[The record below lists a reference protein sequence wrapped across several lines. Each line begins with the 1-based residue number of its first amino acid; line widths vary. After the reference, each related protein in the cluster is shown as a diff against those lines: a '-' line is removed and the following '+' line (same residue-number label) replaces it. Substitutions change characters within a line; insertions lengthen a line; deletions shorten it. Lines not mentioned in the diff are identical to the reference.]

1 MIQNS
6 RSLAHLVALASIG
19 ISTAAWGQGFFG
31 TVTSGGSGIGI
42 SGSWRYAGHQ
52 DQAYGTAAGALVD
65 YGGIPFNEAGRL
77 AALAWSPSRMT
88 VRQQQCMG
96 YGNPYIWF
104 SPGNFRIWE
113 ERDPYTQQLV
123 AIKMWFQ
130 TSEVRRTIWMDGREH
145 PPAYAAHTFP
155 GFSTGYWDGTV
166 LTIETTHLKRA
177 WIRGNGSPTS
187 DQATVTEHILRYGD
201 RLTILATLNDPVYLD
216 GTYSKTVINLR
227 NEKLPDAWLYACD
240 DAEQVLA
247 RGQYDIPYYSWGE
260 DQPFLRDFADKNE
273 MPLLAVLGGPETL
286 HASFIEELADPAEA
300 EARALQMIEPAR
312 GPQQAS
318 RAVDPNPHD
327 GEIHIWPVQGSV
339 YLLIGDES
347 NVAVQVGDQGAFVV
361 DSGSGDMAEQIIA
374 AVDEISSSPIQFLA
388 STSYLPDYTGGNA
401 ELAAAGL
408 DPSLPGS
415 FFVAQ
420 SPRAATGLFGEDVGS
435 RATLLGHVNVQV
447 RMQTADATP
456 EGIPADTY
464 LEGRRRKF
472 HNGELVE
479 IFHMPN
485 AVTDGDSIVH
495 FRKSDVIAT
504 GAIFDTTRYPFIDRE
519 AGGSINGEIAALNAI
534 LERTGYAHQEDGGTM
549 IIPGRGRVTNE
560 WELAEYR
567 DMLTIIRSRIQRM
580 IDEGASVEQV
590 IAARPTA
597 DYDTRFGATSGPWTT
612 NDFIETVY
620 AGLTE
625 P

>member
-1 MIQNS
+1 MNIRAS
-6 RSLAHLVALASIG
+6 ARLFLVTAAALSP
-19 ISTAAWGQGFFG
+19 AAWGQGFFG
-31 TVTSGGSGIGI
+31 SVGEGGSGIGI

-52 DQAYGTAAGALVD
+52 DRAYGTAAGALVD
-65 YGGIPFNEAGRL
+65 YGGIPLNEAGRL

-113 ERDPYTQQLV
+113 DRDPYTQQLI

-130 TSEVRRTIWMDGREH
+130 TSEVRRTIWMDGRPH

-155 GFSTGYWDGTV
+155 GFSTGYWDGNV

-187 DQATVTEHILRYGD
+187 DQATVTEHLLRYGD
-201 RLTILATLNDPVYLD
+201 RLTIFVTLNDPVYLE
-216 GTYSKTVINLR
+216 GSYSKTIINLR
-227 NEKLPDAWLYACD
+227 NVKLPDAWLYACD

-247 RGQYDIPYYSWGE
+247 RGQYDIPYYPWGAAH
-260 DQPFLRDFADKNE
+260 PFLRDFADKNE
-273 MPLLAVLGGPETL
+273 MPLIAALGGPETM
-286 HASFIEELADPAEA
+286 HASFIDELNDPAAEA
-300 EARALQMIEPAR
+300 EALAKIVPSR
-312 GPQQAS
+312 GRQQAS

-327 GEIHIWPVQGSV
+327 GEIHVWPVQGNV
-339 YLLIGDES
+339 YMLVGEDS
-347 NVAVQVGDQGAFVV
+347 NIAVQVGDQGAFVV
-361 DSGSGDMAEQIIA
+361 DSGAGDLAEQVIA
-374 AVDEISSSPIQFLA
+374 AVDEISPNPIQFIA
-388 STSYLPDYTGGNA
+388 NTSYLPDYTGGNA

-415 FFVAQ
+415 FFIAQ
-420 SPRAATGLFGEDVGS
+420 SPRAATGLFGADVGA

-447 RMQTADATP
+447 RMQSAGAPP
-456 EGIPADTY
+456 EMIPADTY
-464 LEGRRRKF
+464 LEGRRRKY

-479 IFHMPN
+479 IFYMPN
-485 AVTDGDSIVH
+485 AVTDSDSIVH
-495 FRKSDVIAT
+495 FRRSDVIAT
-504 GAIFDTTRYPFIDRE
+504 GAIFDTTRYPFIDVE
-519 AGGSINGEIAALNAI
+519 AGGTIDGEIAALNAI

-549 IIPGRGRVTNE
+549 IIPGRGRLTNE

-567 DMLTIIRSRIQRM
+567 DMLTIIRGRIQTM
-580 IDEGASVEQV
+580 IDDGATVEQV
-590 IAARPTA
+590 LAARPTA

-612 NDFIETVY
+612 NRFVEAVY
-620 AGLTE
+620 GGLSQ